1 MVRPTEVTAMS
12 TPTDYNLT
20 YTDPCDDEPGCG
32 EGSCLGKIKFMP
44 RPHNFCEDVTIQGD
58 LTAIGDVSVVPARI
72 TVGGQT
78 FTPTV
83 ISTISGPHLVLAVY

>member
-1 MVRPTEVTAMS
+1 MS
-12 TPTDYNLT
+12 TPTNYDLT
-20 YTDPCDDEPGCG
+20 YTNPCDDEPGCG

-44 RPHNFCEDVTIQGD
+44 RPYNFCEDVTIQGD
-58 LTAIGDVSVVPARI
+58 LTVVPSRI

-83 ISTISGPHLVLAVY
+83 INTISGPHLVLAVY